1 MPFGTVSVLCL
12 YWNSLGSLSHLTD
25 LMDTYLPV
33 YSELASGH
41 GAGAEHIFRA
51 EAALASGDDEARN
64 SGLQGCI
71 PGTQGG
77 AIRSHSQRG
86 SSPAEVAILRG
97 DVETY
102 GMTRESIVRNMK
114 ESGQR
119 SVLRLG
125 ELCQATLDLS
135 LGQTENIPQW
145 LRDIAG
151 IQRVVY
157 THSIPYA
164 LILYEHYLLLEGRHA
179 ELRRCEDLIM
189 QQARA
194 MNYIL
199 PRLYHA
205 LYLAIVEARE
215 GACRTLPPIW
225 KRLCSLP
232 CRTGYIFRLP
242 AWLPTSSRFLPSC
255 RNRLRNCGP
264 SVPAVN
270 EE

>member
-1 MPFGTVSVLCL
+1 
-12 YWNSLGSLSHLTD
+12 
-25 LMDTYLPV
+25 
-33 YSELASGH
+33 
-41 GAGAEHIFRA
+41 
-51 EAALASGDDEARN
+51 
-64 SGLQGCI
+64 
-71 PGTQGG
+71 
-77 AIRSHSQRG
+77 
-86 SSPAEVAILRG
+86 
-97 DVETY
+97 
-102 GMTRESIVRNMK
+102 MTRESIVRNMK

-194 MNYIL
+194 MNYLL

-215 GACRTLPPIW
+215 GAMSGAASHMEEALQLALPDGIYLPFARLASDLKPLFALMPQQVAELRAICSRRERGVVRLRKEQEGASLLTLREREVFVLARERLSAKEISA
-225 KRLCSLP
+225 RLCISIHTVNTILKNIYRKLNINSKAELKSI
-232 CRTGYIFRLP
+232 RTF
-242 AWLPTSSRFLPSC
+242 
-255 RNRLRNCGP
+255 
-264 SVPAVN
+264 
-270 EE
+270 